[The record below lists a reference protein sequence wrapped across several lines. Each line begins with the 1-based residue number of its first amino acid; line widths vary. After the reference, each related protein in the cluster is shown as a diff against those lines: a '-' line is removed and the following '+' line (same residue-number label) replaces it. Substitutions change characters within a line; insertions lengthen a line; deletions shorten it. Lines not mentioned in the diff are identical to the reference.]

1 MMFTDLTGRE
11 LAIVEKA
18 GVLKS
23 FTMNTPIINE
33 GETGSSFFFIVSGRV
48 EIRKRLEKGEFR
60 TLVEL
65 GPAEMFGEIGFLGE
79 EKRTASVVVTEDCH
93 VLEFQRE
100 SMMSLLSFHSEI
112 AAKLYYGMA
121 RELAQRLAK
130 SDEALRDAIVWS
142 MGTKAGAQES

>member
-1 MMFTDLTGRE
+1 MMFSDLTGRE
-11 LAIVEKA
+11 LSIIEKA

-33 GETGSSFFFIVSGRV
+33 GETGSSFYLIVSGRV
-48 EIRKRLEKGEFR
+48 EVRKALKKGKFR
-60 TLVEL
+60 KLVDL

-79 EKRTASVVVTEDCH
+79 ETRSASVVVTEDCH

-100 SMMSLLSFHSEI
+100 ALARLLKIHPEI
-112 AAKLYYGMA
+112 AAKLFQGMA
-121 RELAQRLAK
+121 RELAQRLAR

-142 MGTKAGAQES
+142 MGTKAGA